1 MAFTVAIR
9 NRKKYVT
16 SETPINGHNVLAE
29 LGPEYGGDVIAWRVN
44 NYIRPLE
51 WVVEDDAVVD
61 FIPVSSPDGLRI
73 YRRSLDFL
81 LVIACGKVLGRKAIL
96 RHSIGEGHYWE
107 FEDGAV
113 TQADVYKLHA
123 AMSEMVRQDIPICRK
138 SLPIDKARRIFE
150 EQGEPEIAELFV
162 RANMDPVEVYRCG
175 ERFGYF
181 CGTMAP
187 STGLLKTFDIV
198 LFAHGMVLQFPTAD
212 SPGGI
217 PPFCAEPSLGNVF
230 IEYAHWLK
238 VLNLNYLS
246 SLHRCVADGKVQE
259 LVLISEAFYS
269 QRLSR
274 IAEEI
279 ASRPGLKVVT
289 IAGPS
294 GSGKTTFSERLK
306 IQLIVCG
313 KNPVTLPMDN
323 YFVNRTQTP
332 RDENGEYDYER
343 LDALDL
349 DLLED
354 NLTHILAGEEVVTPR
369 FDFIKGEKQPG
380 KVVRLGPSDILI
392 MEGIHGLNDR
402 IVSMLPEGSRYGVFV
417 SPLTGICIDP
427 PQPYEYGGQSA
438 AAPHRP
444 GLPHA
449 GQVRTGDP
457 RDLSQ
462 GHAGLDA
469 LHLPL
474 PEPGGRHIQLLPALR
489 ARGAEELRRAAV
501 AHGGRSFRGVLR
513 GSAAAQ
519 HPSLRAFRPR
529 GRDPQQLGDT
539 GVHRRQLSGRVRLRR
554 REIRSAAVI
563 PRMFRGRAIDALR
576 DRGRGVRG
584 RRSPWGECEGKEC
597 PACRFWNVSSR
608 SLLWAARSRPRFCP
622 G

>member
-29 LGPEYGGDVIAWRVN
+29 LGPEHGGDVIAWRVN

-427 PQPYEYGGQSA
+427 HNRTSTGDNRLLRRIVRDYRTRGKSAQVTLEIYPKVMRGSMRYIFPYQSRADVIFNSSLPYELGVLKSYVE
-438 AAPHRP
+438 P
-444 GLPHA
+444 L
-449 GQVRTGDP
+449 
-457 RDLSQ
+457 
-462 GHAGLDA
+462 
-469 LHLPL
+469 LHTVDDRS
-474 PEPGGRHIQLLPALR
+474 EVFSEALR
-489 ARGAEELRRAAV
+489 LLNILRFVPSVHVDGIPNNSVIREFI
-501 AHGGRSFRGVLR
+501 GGSCLDV
-513 GSAAAQ
+513 
-519 HPSLRAFRPR
+519 
-529 GRDPQQLGDT
+529 
-539 GVHRRQLSGRVRLRR
+539 
-554 REIRSAAVI
+554 
-563 PRMFRGRAIDALR
+563 
-576 DRGRGVRG
+576 
-584 RRSPWGECEGKEC
+584 
-597 PACRFWNVSSR
+597 
-608 SLLWAARSRPRFCP
+608 
-622 G
+622 